1 MHEYAY
7 ANDDPVNL
15 VDPTGNFA
23 MAMTMPMPTLSISTI
38 NIAAMMAILAKV
50 AVIAGAAAVT
60 ACATQAVLS
69 SVTAIGSGGK
79 CDVTKYNVFYPGW
92 DTPATTMHIFDA
104 IGLNP
109 RWANLHRA
117 TGSGSRRWYKSDP
130 ACAGSSLLM
139 WCDEYPFYTSLEGG
153 PGASLRLVPAT
164 EQMSQGG
171 KLSAFYAACKVIAN
185 DPWEGAFG
193 VVPGR
198 MPTTTW
204 TCK

>member
-1 MHEYAY
+1 MHGRQSGM
-7 ANDDPVNL
+7 L
-15 VDPTGNFA
+15 
-23 MAMTMPMPTLSISTI
+23 MAE
-38 NIAAMMAILAKV
+38 
-50 AVIAGAAAVT
+50 AGVGRRARYGLGRG
-60 ACATQAVLS
+60 TQKH
-69 SVTAIGSGGK
+69 AIG
-79 CDVTKYNVFYPGW
+79 
-92 DTPATTMHIFDA
+92 M
-104 IGLNP
+104 NP

-164 EQMSQGG
+164 EQTSQGG
-171 KLSAFYAACKVIAN
+171 KLSAFSAACKVIAH
-185 DPWEGAFG
+185 DPREGAFG